1 MKGSAERCVIRFS
14 KKNPKLLRWLELT
27 REERGYVGAILA
39 PLLWN
44 FLAPGKILKIGTVNP
59 QLCTHKEDWTI
70 TVSIQTPN
78 DPVLTEKLATLRTQ
92 RKINSFLIG
101 LFDRAIEEGVNESI
115 MPSWDFCAKILLQSP
130 EDSAVSSSGST
141 EQEKPV
147 LHKPVHYDEQNKT
160 NVNIKPV
167 EPEDEAVISQK
178 RTIETSVKKEISSD
192 NTLRDMKSETKPKS
206 KFSFGSSSSGAKI
219 RELMGRSSET

>member
-44 FLAPGKILKIGTVNP
+44 FLATGKILKIGTVNP

-101 LFDRAIEEGVNESI
+101 LLDRAIEEGVNESI
-115 MPSWDFCAKILLQSP
+115 IPSWDFCAKILLQSP
-130 EDSAVSSSGST
+130 ENSAVSSSGT

-147 LHKPVHYDEQNKT
+147 LHKPVHYDEQNATK
-160 NVNIKPV
+160 VNIKPV
-167 EPEDEAVISQK
+167 EPEDEAVIPQK
-178 RTIETSVKKEISSD
+178 QTIKTSVKKEISSD
-192 NTLRDMKSETKPKS
+192 NTLRNIKSETKPKS

-219 RELMGRSSET
+219 RELMDRSSET

>member
-44 FLAPGKILKIGTVNP
+44 FLATGKILKIGTVNP

-147 LHKPVHYDEQNKT
+147 HYDEQNKT

-219 RELMGRSSET
+219 RELMDRSSET

>member
-1 MKGSAERCVIRFS
+1 MRGSAERCVIRFS

-44 FLAPGKILKIGTVNP
+44 FLATGKILKIGTVNP

-101 LFDRAIEEGVNESI
+101 LLDRAIEEGVNESI
-115 MPSWDFCAKILLQSP
+115 MPSWDFWCKNSF
-130 EDSAVSSSGST
+130 AVS
-141 EQEKPV
+141 QKIVQFQVLVVLNRRNPV
-147 LHKPVHYDEQNKT
+147 LHKPVH
-160 NVNIKPV
+160 
-167 EPEDEAVISQK
+167 
-178 RTIETSVKKEISSD
+178 
-192 NTLRDMKSETKPKS
+192 
-206 KFSFGSSSSGAKI
+206 
-219 RELMGRSSET
+219 